1 VNAQNIPADLKVVR
15 RAFVPKHDGWVLSDF
30 DYSKIEPRLT
40 AYFASLK
47 GDDTLARYL
56 REGRDPY
63 RAVVAGIYG
72 KAEHELTE
80 REYKDGKILYLSLMY
95 GGGVRTIQ
103 EQFGVDRAEAK
114 RMIRKF
120 HDAWPIVRVMQDD
133 VVRLAQRRGYIKTPW
148 GRHLH
153 LEEFGEHKLFNKLIQ
168 GSAAHMM
175 KRTLIKVNRWL
186 TGATVW
192 AEARDGLGM
201 WITPDEYESLSDELG
216 PLTTVSGVELESH
229 MILTI
234 HDSINF
240 DGPADEV
247 PILHEHVPAL
257 MDDPMISAVVPIRVD
272 HEVSPENW
280 ANKMDYDEWRKVAA
294 GT

>member
-1 VNAQNIPADLKVVR
+1 MNAQNIPADLKVVR

-103 EQFGVDRAEAK
+103 EQFGVDRPEAK

-133 VVRLAQRRGYIKTPW
+133 VVRLATKRGYIKTPW

-175 KRTLIKVNRWL
+175 KRTLLKVARWL
-186 TGATVW
+186 R
-192 AEARDGLGM
+192 EN
-201 WITPDEYESLSDELG
+201 PD
-216 PLTTVSGVELESH
+216 VQSH

-247 PILHEHVPAL
+247 EFLHEHVPAL

-280 ANKMDYDEWRKVAA
+280 ADKMDYDEWRKVAA